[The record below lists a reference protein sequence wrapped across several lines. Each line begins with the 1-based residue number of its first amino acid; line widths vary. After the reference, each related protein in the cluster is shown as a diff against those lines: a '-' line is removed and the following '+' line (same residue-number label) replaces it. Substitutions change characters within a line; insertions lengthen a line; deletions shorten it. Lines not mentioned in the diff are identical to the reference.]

1 MASNMQV
8 GKLLMT
14 TLYLPSDNVVAC
26 LEPHRGSLRLH
37 PPVDILPNES
47 SVGIFNMH
55 NVAGTVSVR
64 G

>member
-8 GKLLMT
+8 GKLLMI
-14 TLYLPSDNVVAC
+14 TLYLFSDNVVAC

-37 PPVDILPNES
+37 SPVDILPNES
-47 SVGIFNMH
+47 SVGILNMH
-55 NVAGTVSVR
+55 KFAGTVSVK